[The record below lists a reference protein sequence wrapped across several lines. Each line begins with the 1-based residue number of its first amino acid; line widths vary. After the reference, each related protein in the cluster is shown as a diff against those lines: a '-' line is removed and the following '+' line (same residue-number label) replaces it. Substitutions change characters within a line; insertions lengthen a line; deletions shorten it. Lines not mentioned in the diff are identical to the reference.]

1 MKAKDCLDDSD
12 YLGILSN
19 VFDDEKVIVTRLTRP
34 RVTLIVLEEG
44 KTLAAR
50 SREAERMLYARSVT
64 TDNRRTVEYFK
75 SQPQPVE
82 WQESPLLRNSWPL
95 FIREGVSIDRSGL
108 TYSDEMGLRIG
119 GAKRR

>member
-1 MKAKDCLDDSD
+1 MKANDCLNDSD

-19 VFDDEKVIVTRLTRP
+19 DFDDEKVIVTRLTRP

-44 KTLAAR
+44 KSLAAG

-64 TDNRRTVEYFK
+64 TDNRRTVEYFN

-82 WQESPLLRNSWPL
+82 WQESPLLRNFWPL
-95 FIREGVSIDRSGL
+95 FIRE
-108 TYSDEMGLRIG
+108 EFQ
-119 GAKRR
+119 